1 VEEVVRAVRVAR
13 DALRAEVL
21 PAPPPPPEGL
31 VLLRRSA
38 GAPPARARRT

>member
-1 VEEVVRAVRVAR
+1 VEEVVRAARVAR

-21 PAPPPPPEGL
+21 PAPPPPPAGL

-38 GAPPARARRT
+38 GAPARARRT